1 MIGAAAA
8 RRWAAGTRAGPRP
21 GRAAVDAA
29 GPTVSEP
36 LRRRRQRYRRLRVG
50 HSQAPRL
57 DPLAVRRQLRD
68 EGLRARHSL
77 SQNFLADPDVLQS
90 ILDLAAPEP
99 GGRILE
105 VGPGLGILTGGLLDG
120 GASVTAVELDRGL
133 ATGWRALR
141 RRPIA
146 SGALRLVQGDI
157 LDQKIAEL
165 IESPYEVVANVP
177 YHITSPILH
186 RFLGAPP
193 RPERLVLMLQRE
205 VAERISAAPGDMSYL
220 SVFVQ
225 YHAAVRIAF
234 LVPREAFEPAPEVES
249 AVVEIRPRD
258 PTGDRPRLSP
268 EDEDDLWRLV
278 QAGFRERRKML
289 HNVLSR
295 QLPLTGAAVRRA
307 LAAAGIDGDR
317 RPQTLSVDEWLA
329 LRVARPSGADDPRTA
344 RAGTPGRWHGGG
356 GRGIGTDRRGQA
368 GPGARIHVVRFA
380 PAKLNLTLAVLGR
393 RDGRL
398 PRAPLGHGPALASA
412 TP

>member
-1 MIGAAAA
+1 VSESPAPQE
-8 RRWAAGTRAGPRP
+8 AAGSPRDAGS
-21 GRAAVDAA
+21 AHAA
-29 GPTVSEP
+29 GSAH
-36 LRRRRQRYRRLRVG
+36 G
-50 HSQAPRL
+50 APRL

-99 GGRILE
+99 GRRILE

-120 GASVTAVELDRGL
+120 GATVTAVELDRRL
-133 ATGWRALR
+133 AERLARTRADKLD
-141 RRPIA
+141 

-157 LDQKIAEL
+157 LDQAIPGLVEA
-165 IESPYEVVANVP
+165 PYEVVANVP

-234 LVPREAFEPAPEVES
+234 AVSCEAFEPAPEVES
-249 AVVEIRPRD
+249 AVVEIRPHD
-258 PTGDRPRLSP
+258 PSGERPRLSP
-268 EDEDDLWRLV
+268 ADEDGLWRVV
-278 QAGFRERRKML
+278 QAGFRERRKKL
-289 HNVLSR
+289 HNVLAR
-295 QLPLTGAAVRRA
+295 QLPLSGAQVEAA
-307 LAAAGIDGDR
+307 LATAGIDGNR

-329 LRVARPSGADDPRTA
+329 LRIALGPL
-344 RAGTPGRWHGGG
+344 PGE
-356 GRGIGTDRRGQA
+356 
-368 GPGARIHVVRFA
+368 
-380 PAKLNLTLAVLGR
+380 AV
-393 RDGRL
+393 
-398 PRAPLGHGPALASA
+398 P
-412 TP
+412 